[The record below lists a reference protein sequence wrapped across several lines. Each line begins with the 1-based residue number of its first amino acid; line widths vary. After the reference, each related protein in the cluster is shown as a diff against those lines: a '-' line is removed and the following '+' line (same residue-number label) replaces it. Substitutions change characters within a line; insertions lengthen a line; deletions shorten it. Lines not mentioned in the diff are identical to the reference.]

1 MPYLVPVPPISMPIA
16 NDSYDREE
24 EAFAMGRIICIGL
37 QR

>member
-1 MPYLVPVPPISMPIA
+1 MPIA

-24 EAFAMGRIICIGL
+24 EAFAMGKIICIGL